1 MSTFDDPLTGER
13 APDRVSYATGML
25 LDAED
30 FRAEQAYHRGRLAR
44 ALAYLHGHGTVAGL
58 RVVHDPE
65 IAPGVDPA
73 LPQGREERLRVQ
85 PGLAIDR
92 VGRLVEFARPK
103 CVRLDRWYQGID
115 AGLLRRSV
123 HGPPQDGVV
132 ADVFVRFVVCER
144 GKTPAFATGPFDSL
158 DAVRAARL
166 RDAAEV
172 FLVPRPESVGLP
184 QPARPW
190 PGLGSVAPPGR
201 RAALNEAILGAWRSG
216 TDFEEGGM
224 PDPLPEHAGVEDTTA
239 VFLARVL
246 IPTTPDSGGGEVR
259 PPRDTGAP
267 VGVDN
272 GIRPFVYGAGALAT
286 WLLL

>member
-1 MSTFDDPLTGER
+1 MSTVDDPLPGGS
-13 APDRVSYATGML
+13 APDRVAYATGML

-58 RVVHDPE
+58 RVVHDAE
-65 IAPGVDPA
+65 IAPGVDPG

-92 VGRLVEFARPK
+92 VGRLVEFTRPK
-103 CVRLDRWYQGID
+103 CVRLDRWYRGTE
-115 AGLLRRSV
+115 AELLRRSF
-123 HGPPQDGVV
+123 HGPPRDGVV
-132 ADVFVRFVVCER
+132 ADVFVRFAVCER

-172 FLVPRPESVGLP
+172 FLVPRPASVGLP
-184 QPARPW
+184 QPGRPW
-190 PGLGSVAPPGR
+190 PGLGTVAPPGR
-201 RAALNEAILGAWRSG
+201 RAALNEAILGAWRDGSEFQE
-216 TDFEEGGM
+216 DGM
-224 PDPLPEHAGVEDTTA
+224 PDPLPEHAGVGDTTS

-246 IPTTPDSGGGEVR
+246 IPATAATGGGDER
-259 PPRDTGAP
+259 PQRNPGAS
-267 VGVDN
+267 VSVDN
-272 GIRPFVYGAGALAT
+272 SLRPFIYGAGALAT
-286 WLLL
+286 WLLV